1 MARQPRDQGS
11 PASSV
16 IVTPI
21 VCGGRPITSAG
32 RRIVN
37 SPLRSST
44 AVLCLILGVV
54 AMAQEPVAP
63 RPDPAA
69 PLTGAAV
76 RTPIVS
82 TTDNGIR
89 LRVVPVATGLS
100 HPTGLVFLPD
110 GRTML
115 LTERPGRLRIVRD
128 GVLDPKEVAG
138 LPKMNNVSLGGLND
152 VVLHPDFAANR
163 TIYLSYSKDGE
174 RGVTLAVA
182 RARLDGDRLTDLRDI
197 FVADAW
203 AGTVGTYGGRMVF
216 GPDRRLYVAVGDRDD
231 KVSTDDASIR
241 MQAQNLAN
249 HIGKVLRLG
258 DDGSIPPDN
267 PFVRDPKARG
277 EIYTYGHR
285 NAYGLAFH
293 PETGALWESEFG
305 PMGGDEIN
313 VLVAGHNYGWPLV
326 SLGRNY
332 TGTPVS
338 DQPWWRPGMD
348 MPVFHWN
355 PVINPANTI
364 FYTGRKFGRWTNTLI
379 VAGAGSKVLQQ
390 LNLTRGV
397 VTVGDSMLHEINV
410 RFRDVRQGPDELL
423 YVLTEGRSR
432 GNDDTDGMLLR
443 IEPA

>member
-1 MARQPRDQGS
+1 MA
-11 PASSV
+11 A
-16 IVTPI
+16 
-21 VCGGRPITSAG
+21 
-32 RRIVN
+32 
-37 SPLRSST
+37 
-44 AVLCLILGVV
+44 
-54 AMAQEPVAP
+54 AQHATAP
-63 RPDPAA
+63 RPAPPA

-76 RTPIVS
+76 HKPIIS
-82 TTDNGIR
+82 TSENGVR

-115 LTERPGRLRIVRD
+115 VTERPGRLRIVRD
-128 GVLDPKEVAG
+128 GVLDPKAVAG
-138 LPKMNNVSLGGLND
+138 LPKMNNVSLGGLQD
-152 VVLHPDFAANR
+152 VLLHPDFAKNH
-163 TIYLSYSKDGE
+163 TIYLSYSKEGE

-182 RARLDGDRLTDLRDI
+182 RARLESDRLADRRDI

-203 AGTVGTYGGRMVF
+203 AGTVGTYGGRMIF
-216 GPDRRLYVAVGDRDD
+216 GPDGRLYVAVGDRDD
-231 KVSTDDASIR
+231 NVSTDDTSIR

-249 HIGKVLRLG
+249 HIGKVLRLR
-258 DDGSIPPDN
+258 DDGGVPSDN
-267 PFVRDPKARG
+267 PFVNDQKARG
-277 EIYTYGHR
+277 EIFTYGHR

-305 PMGGDEIN
+305 PRGGDEIN

-338 DQPWWRPGMD
+338 DQPWWREGMD

-364 FYTGRKFGRWTNTLI
+364 FYTGRKFDRWANTLI
-379 VAGAGSKVLQQ
+379 VAGAGSKMLQQ

-410 RFRDVRQGPDELL
+410 RFRDVRQGPDALL

-443 IEPA
+443 IEPADAPETR